1 MDLSQAPPTTGDAPP
16 MSEVVNVP
24 VGVVSGQPTSGEVA
38 DVISATMPMKR
49 KRTPKIFFDTP
60 AAAAA
65 GSAAAP
71 MTPTAPAKGG
81 RMKIKAAA
89 GRGPPPKAKK
99 AATPAAAV
107 PPAPTPS
114 SADAREVLDEVP
126 APPVATSYMA
136 MLNDSAVDLEA
147 GIGAFD
153 DDYADYAEDE
163 EGDEEVD
170 DDVVEVEAAAA
181 RRSKPG
187 KQSNYTEIEDVTL
200 VRAWGKVSMDAC
212 TGTDQTGKRYW
223 QRIEDLYHKLKPR
236 TKSLADRSYRSLEG
250 RWNTIKPACSRWSA
264 AMDQVA
270 DNPPSGCVASDYPKY
285 AQLRYKDMAASKNK
299 EFQFEHC
306 FNLLQHLPKWK
317 LRDEE
322 PKCKKEAMLNMDDE
336 EEDMS
341 GRNIGKPEGSKK
353 AKERQRL
360 EGEAASFKDK
370 MDQHIRAKEE
380 IAFKTLETKV
390 LITEKKKEVKLAKVA
405 ARREEAMRKAELD
418 AKMLALKQTKA
429 MKELLAEEK
438 EIMMMNTKDMDD
450 DQLLWWNETK
460 AEIMARKLQ
469 ARQARAAT
477 DLGAS
482 TPQGESPMS
491 GGADGGLLD

>member
-114 SADAREVLDEVP
+114 SADAHEVLDEVP

-187 KQSNYTEIEDVTL
+187 KQSNYTEIE
-200 VRAWGKVSMDAC
+200 GGQAC
-212 TGTDQTGKRYW
+212 Q
-223 QRIEDLYHKLKPR
+223 
-236 TKSLADRSYRSLEG
+236 
-250 RWNTIKPACSRWSA
+250 
-264 AMDQVA
+264 
-270 DNPPSGCVASDYPKY
+270 
-285 AQLRYKDMAASKNK
+285 
-299 EFQFEHC
+299 
-306 FNLLQHLPKWK
+306 
-317 LRDEE
+317 
-322 PKCKKEAMLNMDDE
+322 
-336 EEDMS
+336 
-341 GRNIGKPEGSKK
+341 
-353 AKERQRL
+353 
-360 EGEAASFKDK
+360 
-370 MDQHIRAKEE
+370 
-380 IAFKTLETKV
+380 
-390 LITEKKKEVKLAKVA
+390 
-405 ARREEAMRKAELD
+405 
-418 AKMLALKQTKA
+418 A

>member
-24 VGVVSGQPTSGEVA
+24 VGIVSGQPTSGEVA
-38 DVISATMPMKR
+38 AVISATMPMKR

-65 GSAAAP
+65 GSAATP

-81 RMKIKAAA
+81 RVKIKAAA

-114 SADAREVLDEVP
+114 SADAHEVLDEVP
-126 APPVATSYMA
+126 TPPVATSYMA

-236 TKSLADRSYRSLEG
+236 TK
-250 RWNTIKPACSRWSA
+250 T
-264 AMDQVA
+264 
-270 DNPPSGCVASDYPKY
+270 
-285 AQLRYKDMAASKNK
+285 
-299 EFQFEHC
+299 
-306 FNLLQHLPKWK
+306 
-317 LRDEE
+317 
-322 PKCKKEAMLNMDDE
+322 
-336 EEDMS
+336 
-341 GRNIGKPEGSKK
+341 
-353 AKERQRL
+353 
-360 EGEAASFKDK
+360 
-370 MDQHIRAKEE
+370 
-380 IAFKTLETKV
+380 
-390 LITEKKKEVKLAKVA
+390 
-405 ARREEAMRKAELD
+405 
-418 AKMLALKQTKA
+418 